1 MSIFSES
8 IDGSCTCRPSPLPQ
22 YTGRQGWRQS
32 LPQVPFLSISPTAR
46 PRLRNSE
53 ARPGVLTVAA
63 NDGSHREITAARV
76 YFFFFFYL
84 CFRYGFDSSVLV
96 RGRPAESSTSCL
108 CYSEWPEPTAS
119 LETRCAATSV
129 FKTGNIRRNSAL
141 EGSGRADVR
150 KWDYFK
156 KIKIKQNASNLSK
169 CLTVPC
175 FLFSVES

>member
-32 LPQVPFLSISPTAR
+32 LPQVPFLSISPAAR

-53 ARPGVLTVAA
+53 RVLASDGRGH
-63 NDGSHREITAARV
+63 DGSHREITAARV
-76 YFFFFFYL
+76 SVFFFVFFI
-84 CFRYGFDSSVLV
+84 FVFGTVSTAQSWV

-108 CYSEWPEPTAS
+108 CYSEWFEPTAS

-129 FKTGNIRRNSAL
+129 FKTGNSAL
-141 EGSGRADVR
+141 EGSRRADVR
-150 KWDYFK
+150 NRSHK
-156 KIKIKQNASNLSK
+156 
-169 CLTVPC
+169 
-175 FLFSVES
+175 

>member
-32 LPQVPFLSISPTAR
+32 LPQVPFLSISPAAR

-53 ARPGVLTVAA
+53 RVLAS
-63 NDGSHREITAARV
+63 DGRGHDGGHREITAARV
-76 YFFFFFYL
+76 SVFFNL
-84 CFRYGFDSSVLV
+84 CFRYGFDSSELV

-108 CYSEWPEPTAS
+108 CYSEWFEPTAS

-129 FKTGNIRRNSAL
+129 FKTGNIRGNSAL

-150 KWDYFK
+150 NRSHKWDLK

-169 CLTVPC
+169 CLAVPC